1 MVKEKGYIYFTVK
14 ILFISFLYP
23 LSRVMLTPFL

>member
-14 ILFISFLYP
+14 ILFISSNFVACNANTL
-23 LSRVMLTPFL
+23 